1 MQMHQHKSI
10 VDDRDRYITNDVV
23 LSYRFRNNYALRS
36 SARYNAS
43 DARFMSYGAELQKRI
58 AKRFFCFPKKHTVK

>member
-10 VDDRDRYITNDVV
+10 ADDRDRYITNDVV

-43 DARFMSYGAELQKRI
+43 DARFMSYGAVEKDC
-58 AKRFFCFPKKHTVK
+58 KGSFSFFPKKHTVK